1 MNHDSLD
8 KNPTNVLERLHILVD
23 EKKLSGRQFAI
34 SIGLQPSSG
43 GKILGGITKL
53 SQTLANSIELVHGYS
68 AKWLLTGELPKY
80 SSSKQLLREQQ
91 LLLELMEFGWASFP
105 MLLMVE
111 KHLVDYMLKRDFSF
125 ITDLMEGIQVLKT
138 GPNKDVLYSQ
148 RDQYFD
154 LERKLRETL
163 RRYINDLASTDSEAA
178 LEMLLLIFDEERNLK
193 PNYPDDPRDKYL
205 GRSSGAYST
214 KILNIRGKMREC
226 CELTLKE
233 KKLIEEARTAH
244 FVIKEE

>member
-8 KNPTNVLERLHILVD
+8 KNPSNVLGRLHILVD

-111 KHLVDYMLKRDFSF
+111 KHLVDYMLKKDFSY

-138 GPNKDVLYSQ
+138 GLKDVLYSQ

-154 LERKLRETL
+154 LERELRETL

-178 LEMLLLIFDEERNLK
+178 LKMLLLIFEEERNLK
-193 PNYPDDPRDKYL
+193 PNYPVVQRDKYL
-205 GRSSGAYST
+205 GRSSGAHST

>member
-1 MNHDSLD
+1 MNQDSLD
-8 KNPTNVLERLHILVD
+8 KNPSNVLERLHILVE

-80 SSSKQLLREQQ
+80 SSSKQLIREQQ
-91 LLLELMEFGWASFP
+91 LLLELMEFGWGSFP

-111 KHLVDYMLKRDFSF
+111 KHLVDYMLKKDFSY

-138 GPNKDVLYSQ
+138 GLKDVLYSQ

-154 LERKLRETL
+154 LERELRETL

-178 LEMLLLIFDEERNLK
+178 LKMLLLIFEEERNLK

-233 KKLIEEARTAH
+233 KKLIEEARTPH
-244 FVIKEE
+244 LLRKEE

>member
-8 KNPTNVLERLHILVD
+8 KNPSNVLERLHILVD

-80 SSSKQLLREQQ
+80 SSSKQLIHEQQ
-91 LLLELMEFGWASFP
+91 LLLELMEFGWGSFP

-111 KHLVDYMLKRDFSF
+111 KHLVDYMLKKDFSY

-138 GPNKDVLYSQ
+138 GLKDVLYSQ

-154 LERKLRETL
+154 LERELRETL

-178 LEMLLLIFDEERNLK
+178 LKMLLLIFEEERNLK

-205 GRSSGAYST
+205 GRSSGAHST
-214 KILNIRGKMREC
+214 TILNIRGKMREC

-244 FVIKEE
+244 LLTKEE

>member
-8 KNPTNVLERLHILVD
+8 KNPSNVLERLHILVD
-23 EKKLSGRQFAI
+23 VKKLSGRQFAI
-34 SIGLQPSSG
+34 SIGLQPSTG

-80 SSSKQLLREQQ
+80 SSSKQLIREQQ
-91 LLLELMEFGWASFP
+91 LLLELMEFDWGSFP

-138 GPNKDVLYSQ
+138 GLKDVLISQ
-148 RDQYFD
+148 RDKYFD
-154 LERKLRETL
+154 LERELRETL
-163 RRYINDLASTDSEAA
+163 RKYINDLASTDSEAA
-178 LEMLLLIFDEERNLK
+178 LEMLLLIFEEERNLK
-193 PNYPDDPRDKYL
+193 PNYPDVPRDKYL
-205 GRSSGAYST
+205 GRSSGAHST

-244 FVIKEE
+244 LLTKEE

>member
-1 MNHDSLD
+1 MNLDSLD

-80 SSSKQLLREQQ
+80 SSSKQLIREQQ
-91 LLLELMEFGWASFP
+91 LLLELMEFGWGSFP

-111 KHLVDYMLKRDFSF
+111 KHLVDYMLKKDFSY
-125 ITDLMEGIQVLKT
+125 ITDLMEGIQVLKS
-138 GPNKDVLYSQ
+138 GLKDVLYSQ
-148 RDQYFD
+148 RVQYFD
-154 LERKLRETL
+154 LERELRETL
-163 RRYINDLASTDSEAA
+163 REYLNDLASTDSEAA
-178 LEMLLLIFDEERNLK
+178 LEMLLLIFEEERNLK
-193 PNYPDDPRDKYL
+193 PNYPDTGEKYM
-205 GRSSGAYST
+205 GRSSGAHST
-214 KILNIRGKMREC
+214 TILNIRGKMREC

>member
-80 SSSKQLLREQQ
+80 SSSKQLIREQQ
-91 LLLELMEFGWASFP
+91 LLLELMEFGWGSFP

-111 KHLVDYMLKRDFSF
+111 KHLVDYMLKKDFSY

-138 GPNKDVLYSQ
+138 GLKDVLYSQ
-148 RDQYFD
+148 RDQYFV
-154 LERKLRETL
+154 LERELRETL

-178 LEMLLLIFDEERNLK
+178 LEMLLLIFEEERNLK
-193 PNYPDDPRDKYL
+193 PNYPDTRDKYM
-205 GRSSGAYST
+205 GRSSVAYST
-214 KILNIRGKMREC
+214 IILNIRGKMREC

-233 KKLIEEARTAH
+233 KKLIEEARTSH

>member
-8 KNPTNVLERLHILVD
+8 KNPSNVLERLHILVD

-80 SSSKQLLREQQ
+80 SSSKQLIHEQQ
-91 LLLELMEFGWASFP
+91 LLLELMEFGWGSFP

-111 KHLVDYMLKRDFSF
+111 KHLVDYMLKKDFSY
-125 ITDLMEGIQVLKT
+125 ITDLMEGIQVLKS
-138 GPNKDVLYSQ
+138 GLKDVLNSQ

-154 LERKLRETL
+154 LERELRETL

-178 LEMLLLIFDEERNLK
+178 LKMLLLIFEEERNLK
-193 PNYPDDPRDKYL
+193 PNYPDVPRDKYL
-205 GRSSGAYST
+205 GRSSGAHST
-214 KILNIRGKMREC
+214 TILNIRGKMREC

>member
-80 SSSKQLLREQQ
+80 SSSKQLIREQQ
-91 LLLELMEFGWASFP
+91 LLLELMEFGWGSFP

-111 KHLVDYMLKRDFSF
+111 KHLVDYMLKKDFSY
-125 ITDLMEGIQVLKT
+125 ITDLMEGIQVLKS
-138 GPNKDVLYSQ
+138 GLKDVLYSQ
-148 RDQYFD
+148 REQYFD
-154 LERKLRETL
+154 LERELRKTL
-163 RRYINDLASTDSEAA
+163 RNYLNDLASTDSEAA

>member
-8 KNPTNVLERLHILVD
+8 KNSSNVLERLHILVE

-34 SIGLQPSSG
+34 SIGLQPSTG

-80 SSSKQLLREQQ
+80 SSSKQLIREQQ
-91 LLLELMEFGWASFP
+91 LLLELMEFGWGSFP

-111 KHLVDYMLKRDFSF
+111 KHLVDYMLKKDFSY

-138 GPNKDVLYSQ
+138 GLKDVLYSQ

-154 LERKLRETL
+154 LERELRETL

-178 LEMLLLIFDEERNLK
+178 LEMLLLIFEEERNLK
-193 PNYPDDPRDKYL
+193 PNYPDTRDKYM
-205 GRSSGAYST
+205 GRSSVAYST
-214 KILNIRGKMREC
+214 IILNIRGKMREC

-244 FVIKEE
+244 MVTKEE

>member
-8 KNPTNVLERLHILVD
+8 KNPSNVLERLHILVD

-80 SSSKQLLREQQ
+80 SSSKQLIREQQ
-91 LLLELMEFGWASFP
+91 LLLELMEFGWGSFP

-111 KHLVDYMLKRDFSF
+111 KHLVDYMLKKDFSY

-138 GPNKDVLYSQ
+138 GLKDVLYSQ

-154 LERKLRETL
+154 LERELRETL

-178 LEMLLLIFDEERNLK
+178 LKMLLLIFEEERNLK
-193 PNYPDDPRDKYL
+193 PNYPDVPRDKYL
-205 GRSSGAYST
+205 GRSSGAHST
-214 KILNIRGKMREC
+214 TILNIRGKMREC

>member
-8 KNPTNVLERLHILVD
+8 KNPSNVLGRLHILVD

-80 SSSKQLLREQQ
+80 SSSKQLIREQQ
-91 LLLELMEFGWASFP
+91 LLLELMEFDWGSFP

-111 KHLVDYMLKRDFSF
+111 KHLVDYMLKKDFSY

-138 GPNKDVLYSQ
+138 GLKDVLYTQ

-154 LERKLRETL
+154 LERELRETL

-244 FVIKEE
+244 LLRKEE

>member
-8 KNPTNVLERLHILVD
+8 KNPSNVLGRLHILVD

-80 SSSKQLLREQQ
+80 SSSKQLIHEQQ
-91 LLLELMEFGWASFP
+91 LLLELMEFGWGSFP

-111 KHLVDYMLKRDFSF
+111 KHLVDYMLKKDFSF

-138 GPNKDVLYSQ
+138 GLKDVLYSQ

-154 LERKLRETL
+154 LERELRETL

-178 LEMLLLIFDEERNLK
+178 LKMLLLIFEEERNLK
-193 PNYPDDPRDKYL
+193 PNYPDVPRDKYL

-244 FVIKEE
+244 LLTKEE

>member
-1 MNHDSLD
+1 MNHDSSD
-8 KNPTNVLERLHILVD
+8 KNSSNVLERLHILVD

-34 SIGLQPSSG
+34 SIGLQPSTG

-80 SSSKQLLREQQ
+80 SSSKQLIREQQ

-111 KHLVDYMLKRDFSF
+111 KHLVDYMLKKDFSF
-125 ITDLMEGIQVLKT
+125 ISDLMEGIQVLKT
-138 GPNKDVLYSQ
+138 GLKDVLYSQ

-154 LERKLRETL
+154 LERELRETL

-178 LEMLLLIFDEERNLK
+178 LEMLLLIFEEERNLK
-193 PNYPDDPRDKYL
+193 PNYPDTRDKYM
-205 GRSSGAYST
+205 GRSSVAYST
-214 KILNIRGKMREC
+214 IILNIRGKMREC

>member
-8 KNPTNVLERLHILVD
+8 KNPSNVLERLHILVD

-34 SIGLQPSSG
+34 SIGLQPSTG

-80 SSSKQLLREQQ
+80 SSSKQLIHEQQ
-91 LLLELMEFGWASFP
+91 LLLELMEFDWASFP
-105 MLLMVE
+105 ILLMVE

-125 ITDLMEGIQVLKT
+125 ITDLMEGIQVLKS
-138 GPNKDVLYSQ
+138 GLKDVLYSQ
-148 RDQYFD
+148 REQYFD
-154 LERKLRETL
+154 LERELRETL
-163 RRYINDLASTDSEAA
+163 REYLNDLAETDSEAA
-178 LEMLLLIFDEERNLK
+178 LEMLLLIFEEERNLK
-193 PNYPDDPRDKYL
+193 PNYPDDTRDKYL
-205 GRSSGAYST
+205 GRSSGAHST
-214 KILNIRGKMREC
+214 KILNIRGEMREF

-244 FVIKEE
+244 LLTKEE

>member
-8 KNPTNVLERLHILVD
+8 KNPSNVLERLHILVD
-23 EKKLSGRQFAI
+23 GKKLSGRQFAI
-34 SIGLQPSSG
+34 SIGLQPSTG

-80 SSSKQLLREQQ
+80 SSSKQLIHEQQ
-91 LLLELMEFGWASFP
+91 LLLELMEFDWASFP
-105 MLLMVE
+105 ILLMVE
-111 KHLVDYMLKRDFSF
+111 KHLLDYMLKRDFSF

-138 GPNKDVLYSQ
+138 GLKDVLISQ
-148 RDQYFD
+148 RDKYFD
-154 LERKLRETL
+154 LERELRETL
-163 RRYINDLASTDSEAA
+163 RKYINDLASTDSEAA
-178 LEMLLLIFDEERNLK
+178 LEMLLLIFEEERNLK
-193 PNYPDDPRDKYL
+193 PNYPDVPRDKYL

-214 KILNIRGKMREC
+214 KILNIRGKMREF

-244 FVIKEE
+244 LLTKEE

>member
-8 KNPTNVLERLHILVD
+8 KNPSNVLERLQILVD

-80 SSSKQLLREQQ
+80 SSSKQLIREQQ

-111 KHLVDYMLKRDFSF
+111 KHLVDYMLKKDFSF
-125 ITDLMEGIQVLKT
+125 ISDLMEGIQVLKT
-138 GPNKDVLYSQ
+138 GLQDVLYSQ

-154 LERKLRETL
+154 LERELRETL

-178 LEMLLLIFDEERNLK
+178 LEMLLLIFEEERNLK
-193 PNYPDDPRDKYL
+193 PNYPDTRDKYM

-214 KILNIRGKMREC
+214 IILNIRGKMREC

-244 FVIKEE
+244 FVLKEE

>member
-8 KNPTNVLERLHILVD
+8 NNPTNVLERLHILVD
-23 EKKLSGRQFAI
+23 EKNLSGRQFAI

-80 SSSKQLLREQQ
+80 SSSKQLIREQQ
-91 LLLELMEFGWASFP
+91 LLLELMEFDWGSFP

-138 GPNKDVLYSQ
+138 GLKDVLISQ
-148 RDQYFD
+148 RDKYFD
-154 LERKLRETL
+154 LERELRETL
-163 RRYINDLASTDSEAA
+163 RKYINDLASTDSEAA
-178 LEMLLLIFDEERNLK
+178 LEMLLLIFEEDRNLK
-193 PNYPDDPRDKYL
+193 PNYPDVPRDKYL

-214 KILNIRGKMREC
+214 KILNIRGKMREF

-244 FVIKEE
+244 LLTKEE

>member
-8 KNPTNVLERLHILVD
+8 KNPSNVLERLHILVD

-34 SIGLQPSSG
+34 SIGLQPSTG

-80 SSSKQLLREQQ
+80 SSSKQLIREQQ

-138 GPNKDVLYSQ
+138 GLKDVLISQ
-148 RDQYFD
+148 RDRYFD

-178 LEMLLLIFDEERNLK
+178 LEMLLLIFEEERNLK
-193 PNYPDDPRDKYL
+193 PNYPVVPRDKYL
-205 GRSSGAYST
+205 GRSSGAHST
-214 KILNIRGKMREC
+214 KILNIRGEMRVC

>member
-8 KNPTNVLERLHILVD
+8 KNPSNVLERLHILVD

-80 SSSKQLLREQQ
+80 SSSKQLIHEQQ
-91 LLLELMEFGWASFP
+91 LLLELMELGWGSFP

-111 KHLVDYMLKRDFSF
+111 KHLVDYMLKKDFSY

-138 GPNKDVLYSQ
+138 GLKDVLYSQ

-154 LERKLRETL
+154 LERELRETL

-214 KILNIRGKMREC
+214 KILNIRCKMREC

-244 FVIKEE
+244 LLRKEE

>member
-8 KNPTNVLERLHILVD
+8 KNPSNVLERLHILVD
-23 EKKLSGRQFAI
+23 GKKLSGRQFAI
-34 SIGLQPSSG
+34 SIGLQPSTG

-80 SSSKQLLREQQ
+80 SSSKQLIHEQQ
-91 LLLELMEFGWASFP
+91 LLLELMEFDWASFP
-105 MLLMVE
+105 ILLMVE

-154 LERKLRETL
+154 LERELRETL

-178 LEMLLLIFDEERNLK
+178 LEMLLLIFEEERNLK
-193 PNYPDDPRDKYL
+193 PNYPDVPRDKYL

-214 KILNIRGKMREC
+214 KILNIRGKMREF

-244 FVIKEE
+244 LLTKEE

>member
-8 KNPTNVLERLHILVD
+8 KNPSNVLVRLHILVD

-80 SSSKQLLREQQ
+80 SSSKQLIREQQ

-125 ITDLMEGIQVLKT
+125 ITDLMEGIQVFKT
-138 GPNKDVLYSQ
+138 GLKDVLYSQ

-154 LERKLRETL
+154 LERELRETL

-178 LEMLLLIFDEERNLK
+178 LKMLLLIFEEERNLK
-193 PNYPDDPRDKYL
+193 PNYPDVPRDKYL
-205 GRSSGAYST
+205 GRSSGAHST

-244 FVIKEE
+244 LLTKEE

>member
-8 KNPTNVLERLHILVD
+8 KNPSNVLGRLHILVD

-34 SIGLQPSSG
+34 SIGLQPSTG

-111 KHLVDYMLKRDFSF
+111 KHLVDYMLKKDFSY
-125 ITDLMEGIQVLKT
+125 ITDLMEGIQVLKS
-138 GPNKDVLYSQ
+138 GLKDVLYSQ

-154 LERKLRETL
+154 LERELRETL

-205 GRSSGAYST
+205 GRSSGAHST

-244 FVIKEE
+244 LLRKEE

>member
-80 SSSKQLLREQQ
+80 SSSKQLIHEQQ
-91 LLLELMEFGWASFP
+91 LLLELMEFGWGSFP

-111 KHLVDYMLKRDFSF
+111 KHLVDYMLKKDFSY

-138 GPNKDVLYSQ
+138 GLKDVLYSQ

-154 LERKLRETL
+154 LERELRETL

-178 LEMLLLIFDEERNLK
+178 LKMLLLIFEEERNLK
-193 PNYPDDPRDKYL
+193 PNYPDVPIDKYL
-205 GRSSGAYST
+205 GRNSGAYST

>member
-8 KNPTNVLERLHILVD
+8 KNPSNVLERLHILVD

-80 SSSKQLLREQQ
+80 SSSKQLIREQQ

-138 GPNKDVLYSQ
+138 GLKDVLISQ
-148 RDQYFD
+148 RDKYFD
-154 LERKLRETL
+154 LERELRETL

-178 LEMLLLIFDEERNLK
+178 LKMLLLIFEEERNLK
-193 PNYPDDPRDKYL
+193 PNYPDVPRDKYL

-214 KILNIRGKMREC
+214 KILNIRGKMREF

-244 FVIKEE
+244 LLTKEE

>member
-8 KNPTNVLERLHILVD
+8 KNPTNVLERLHILAD
-23 EKKLSGRQFAI
+23 EKNLSGRQFAI

-80 SSSKQLLREQQ
+80 SSSKQLIHEQQ
-91 LLLELMEFGWASFP
+91 LLLELMEFDWGSFP

-138 GPNKDVLYSQ
+138 GLKDVLISQ
-148 RDQYFD
+148 RDRYFD

-163 RRYINDLASTDSEAA
+163 RIYLKELASTDSEAA
-178 LEMLLLIFDEERNLK
+178 LEMLLLIFEEERNLK
-193 PNYPDDPRDKYL
+193 PNYPDVPRDKYL
-205 GRSSGAYST
+205 GRSSGAHST
-214 KILNIRGKMREC
+214 KILNIRGEMRDR

-244 FVIKEE
+244 LLTKEE

>member
-8 KNPTNVLERLHILVD
+8 KNPSNVLERLHILVD

-34 SIGLQPSSG
+34 SIGLQPSTG

-80 SSSKQLLREQQ
+80 SSSKQLIREQQ
-91 LLLELMEFGWASFP
+91 LLLELMEFDWGSFP

-138 GPNKDVLYSQ
+138 GLKDVLISQ
-148 RDQYFD
+148 RDKYFD
-154 LERKLRETL
+154 LERELRETL
-163 RRYINDLASTDSEAA
+163 RKYINDLASTDSEAA
-178 LEMLLLIFDEERNLK
+178 LEMLLLIFEEERNLK
-193 PNYPDDPRDKYL
+193 PNYPDVPRDKYL
-205 GRSSGAYST
+205 GRSSGAHST
-214 KILNIRGKMREC
+214 TILNIRGKMREC

-244 FVIKEE
+244 LLTKEE

>member
-8 KNPTNVLERLHILVD
+8 KNPSNVLERLHILVD

-80 SSSKQLLREQQ
+80 SSSKQLMREQQ

-111 KHLVDYMLKRDFSF
+111 KHLVDYMLKKDFSY

-138 GPNKDVLYSQ
+138 GLKDVLYSQ

-154 LERKLRETL
+154 LERELRETL

-193 PNYPDDPRDKYL
+193 PNYPADPRDKYL
-205 GRSSGAYST
+205 GRSSGAY
-214 KILNIRGKMREC
+214 
-226 CELTLKE
+226 
-233 KKLIEEARTAH
+233 
-244 FVIKEE
+244 

>member
-23 EKKLSGRQFAI
+23 EKNLSGRQFAI
-34 SIGLQPSSG
+34 SIGLQPSTG

-80 SSSKQLLREQQ
+80 SSSKQLIREQQ

-138 GPNKDVLYSQ
+138 GLKDVLISQ
-148 RDQYFD
+148 RDKYFD
-154 LERKLRETL
+154 LERELRETL
-163 RRYINDLASTDSEAA
+163 RKYINDLASTDSEAA
-178 LEMLLLIFDEERNLK
+178 LEMLLLIFEEERNLK
-193 PNYPDDPRDKYL
+193 PNYPVVPRDKYL
-205 GRSSGAYST
+205 GRSSGAHST
-214 KILNIRGKMREC
+214 KILNIRGEMRVC

-244 FVIKEE
+244 LLIKEE

>member
-8 KNPTNVLERLHILVD
+8 KNPSNVLERLHILVD

-80 SSSKQLLREQQ
+80 SSSKQLIHEQQ

-111 KHLVDYMLKRDFSF
+111 KHLVDYMLKKDFSF
-125 ITDLMEGIQVLKT
+125 ITDLMEGIQVLKS
-138 GPNKDVLYSQ
+138 GLKDVLYSQ

-154 LERKLRETL
+154 LERELRETL

-178 LEMLLLIFDEERNLK
+178 LKMLLLIFEEERNLK
-193 PNYPDDPRDKYL
+193 PNYPDTGEKYM

-214 KILNIRGKMREC
+214 KILDIRGKMREC

>member
-8 KNPTNVLERLHILVD
+8 KNPSNVLGRLHILVD

-34 SIGLQPSSG
+34 SIGLQPSTG

-80 SSSKQLLREQQ
+80 SSSKQLIREQQ
-91 LLLELMEFGWASFP
+91 LLLELMEFGWGSFP

-138 GPNKDVLYSQ
+138 GLKDVLKSQ
-148 RDQYFD
+148 RDRYFD
-154 LERKLRETL
+154 LERELRETL

-178 LEMLLLIFDEERNLK
+178 LKMLLLIFEEERNLK
-193 PNYPDDPRDKYL
+193 PNYPVVPRDKYL
-205 GRSSGAYST
+205 GRSSGAHST

-244 FVIKEE
+244 LLTKEE

>member
-1 MNHDSLD
+1 
-8 KNPTNVLERLHILVD
+8 
-23 EKKLSGRQFAI
+23 
-34 SIGLQPSSG
+34 
-43 GKILGGITKL
+43 
-53 SQTLANSIELVHGYS
+53 
-68 AKWLLTGELPKY
+68 
-80 SSSKQLLREQQ
+80 
-91 LLLELMEFGWASFP
+91 
-105 MLLMVE
+105 
-111 KHLVDYMLKRDFSF
+111 MLKRDFSF

-154 LERKLRETL
+154 LERELRETL

-178 LEMLLLIFDEERNLK
+178 LKMLLLIFEEERNLK
-193 PNYPDDPRDKYL
+193 PNYPDVPRDKYL

-244 FVIKEE
+244 LLTKEE

>member
-80 SSSKQLLREQQ
+80 SSSKQLIHEQQ
-91 LLLELMEFGWASFP
+91 LLLELMEFGWGSFP

-111 KHLVDYMLKRDFSF
+111 KHLVDYMLKKDFSY
-125 ITDLMEGIQVLKT
+125 ITDLMEGIQVLKS
-138 GPNKDVLYSQ
+138 GLKDVLYSQ
-148 RDQYFD
+148 RVQYFD
-154 LERKLRETL
+154 LERELRETL
-163 RRYINDLASTDSEAA
+163 REYLNDLASTDSEAA

-244 FVIKEE
+244 LLTKEE

>member
-138 GPNKDVLYSQ
+138 GLKDVLYSQ

-154 LERKLRETL
+154 LERELRETL

-178 LEMLLLIFDEERNLK
+178 LKMLLLIFEEERNLK
-193 PNYPDDPRDKYL
+193 PNYPDTGEKYM
-205 GRSSGAYST
+205 GRRNSGIYST
-214 KILNIRGKMREC
+214 KIFDIRGKMREC

>member
-1 MNHDSLD
+1 MNLDSLD

-80 SSSKQLLREQQ
+80 SSSKQLIREQQ
-91 LLLELMEFGWASFP
+91 LLLELMEFGWGSFP

-111 KHLVDYMLKRDFSF
+111 KHLVDYMLKKDFSF

-138 GPNKDVLYSQ
+138 GLKDVLYSQ

-154 LERKLRETL
+154 LERELRETL

-178 LEMLLLIFDEERNLK
+178 LKMLLLIFEEERNLK

-244 FVIKEE
+244 LLRKEE

>member
-8 KNPTNVLERLHILVD
+8 KNPSNVLERLHILVD

-80 SSSKQLLREQQ
+80 SSSKQLIREQQ
-91 LLLELMEFGWASFP
+91 LLLELMEFGWGSFP

-111 KHLVDYMLKRDFSF
+111 KHLVDYMLKKDFSY

-138 GPNKDVLYSQ
+138 GLKDVLYSQ

-154 LERKLRETL
+154 LERELRETL

-178 LEMLLLIFDEERNLK
+178 LKMLLLIFEEERNLK
-193 PNYPDDPRDKYL
+193 PNYPDVPRDKYL
-205 GRSSGAYST
+205 GRSSGAHST
-214 KILNIRGKMREC
+214 TILNIRGKMREC

-244 FVIKEE
+244 LLTKEE

>member
-1 MNHDSLD
+1 LQLALDYSLA
-8 KNPTNVLERLHILVD
+8 L
-23 EKKLSGRQFAI
+23 
-34 SIGLQPSSG
+34 G

-80 SSSKQLLREQQ
+80 SSSKQLIHEQQ
-91 LLLELMEFGWASFP
+91 LLLELMEFDWASFP
-105 MLLMVE
+105 ILLMVE

-138 GPNKDVLYSQ
+138 GLKDVLISQ
-148 RDQYFD
+148 RDKYFD
-154 LERKLRETL
+154 LERELRETL
-163 RRYINDLASTDSEAA
+163 RKYINDLASTDSEAA
-178 LEMLLLIFDEERNLK
+178 LEMLLLIFEEERNLK
-193 PNYPDDPRDKYL
+193 PNYPDVPRDKYL

-214 KILNIRGKMREC
+214 KILNIRGKMREF

-244 FVIKEE
+244 LLTKEE

>member
-8 KNPTNVLERLHILVD
+8 KNSSNVLERLHILVE

-34 SIGLQPSSG
+34 SIGLQPSTG

-80 SSSKQLLREQQ
+80 SSSKQLIREQQ

-111 KHLVDYMLKRDFSF
+111 KHLVDYMLKKDFSY

-138 GPNKDVLYSQ
+138 GLKDVLYSQ

-154 LERKLRETL
+154 LERELRETL

-178 LEMLLLIFDEERNLK
+178 LKMLLLIFEEERNLK
-193 PNYPDDPRDKYL
+193 PNYPDVPRDKYL

-244 FVIKEE
+244 LLRKEE